1 MACLPSRGL
10 MMCVPVGG
18 LAGICLSRHEVG
30 VSPRVFTAYVP
41 DGSYS
46 YLSNSASAFLGSL
59 TFPGAPRAR
68 VVHSQVEV
76 RPAWGGGQQKCLP
89 GYLGLQEREGIA
101 GAWNRAPMS
110 VGAIILIVHLRHW
123 RLREVKYLA

>member
-1 MACLPSRGL
+1 

-30 VSPRVFTAYVP
+30 VSPRIFTAYVP

-59 TFPGAPRAR
+59 TFPRAPRAR

-76 RPAWGGGQQKCLP
+76 RPAWGGGAAEVPAGVPAASGKGRDSRCLEQSTYECRRDYSHRSHEALEAQR
-89 GYLGLQEREGIA
+89 G
-101 GAWNRAPMS
+101 
-110 VGAIILIVHLRHW
+110 
-123 RLREVKYLA
+123 